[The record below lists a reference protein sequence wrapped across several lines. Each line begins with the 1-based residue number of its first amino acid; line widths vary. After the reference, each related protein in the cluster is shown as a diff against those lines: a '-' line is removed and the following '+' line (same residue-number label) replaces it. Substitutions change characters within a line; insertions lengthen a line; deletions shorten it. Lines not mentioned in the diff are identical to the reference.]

1 MDINKL
7 KLFVDIAKTGNITI
21 SAERLGYT
29 QSAVSHAIA
38 KLGAETSLSLL
49 KRNNQ
54 GVQLT
59 RDGALLLPK
68 VESLLFQYENLLQ
81 EIESMKCLEKGRL
94 SIGSY
99 ASMARTFLPSV
110 IKEFHKLYPLI
121 EISIQECAYKELCDA
136 VHNQT
141 VDLAFMSH
149 PDSPPSGTI
158 SPLSSFQF
166 IPNKKD
172 PLYLFSSL
180 DFFCKTET
188 PDYAVDRPFLL
199 SSLKHYPF
207 ISGNKDFDCDII
219 AALERYSIPYKKTI
233 QCNDEHTMIK
243 MVEMGLGLG
252 IISKMFP
259 QNGAKIR
266 YYKTEPAL
274 SRSLGIAF
282 LNEEQLTCAAS
293 AFIKLASMV
302 IQDKEKLFAEAPIG

>member
-7 KLFVDIAKTGNITI
+7 KLFVDIAKTGNITS

-38 KLGAETSLSLL
+38 KLEAETSLSLL

-149 PDSPPSGTI
+149 PDSLPSGTI

-166 IPNKKD
+166 IPIKKD

-219 AALERYSIPYKKTI
+219 AALERYSIPYNKTI

-302 IQDKEKLFAEAPIG
+302 IQDKEKLFAEAPSG

>member
-7 KLFVDIAKTGNITI
+7 KLFVDIAKTGNITS

-38 KLGAETSLSLL
+38 KLEAETSLSLL

-136 VHNQT
+136 VLNQT

-166 IPNKKD
+166 IPIKKD

-302 IQDKEKLFAEAPIG
+302 IQDKEKLFAEAPSG

>member
-38 KLGAETSLSLL
+38 KLEAETSLSLL

-166 IPNKKD
+166 IPIMKD

-207 ISGNKDFDCDII
+207 ISGNKDFDRDII

-274 SRSLGIAF
+274 SRNLGIAF

-302 IQDKEKLFAEAPIG
+302 IQDKEKLFAEAPSG

>member
-7 KLFVDIAKTGNITI
+7 KLFVDIAKTGNIT
-21 SAERLGYT
+21 SSEERLGYT

-38 KLGAETSLSLL
+38 KLEAETSLSLL

-136 VHNQT
+136 VQNQT

-166 IPNKKD
+166 IPIKKD

-219 AALERYSIPYKKTI
+219 AALERYSIPYNKTI

-302 IQDKEKLFAEAPIG
+302 IQDKEKLFAEAPSG

>member
-7 KLFVDIAKTGNITI
+7 KLFVDIAKTGNITS

-38 KLGAETSLSLL
+38 KLEAETSLSLL

-136 VHNQT
+136 VQNQT

-166 IPNKKD
+166 IPIKKD

-219 AALERYSIPYKKTI
+219 AALERYSIPYNKTI

-302 IQDKEKLFAEAPIG
+302 IQDKEKLFAEAPSG